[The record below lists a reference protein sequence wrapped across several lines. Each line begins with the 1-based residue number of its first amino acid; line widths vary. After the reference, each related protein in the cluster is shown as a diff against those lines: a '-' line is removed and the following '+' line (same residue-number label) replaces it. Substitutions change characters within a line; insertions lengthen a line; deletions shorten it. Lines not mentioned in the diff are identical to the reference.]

1 MIFLGGL
8 LKMQIKKEEIKKKI
22 AEVATNEFLKKGYEN
37 SSMRT
42 IAKKAHTSIG
52 NMYNYYPNKEA
63 LLKFIIMPTINVVEE
78 NLSNHICLEENKV
91 LTKESALLYLE
102 DLNNFLEKSGFKYF
116 LNKNMIILLKLE
128 STNLVVY
135 KERIINDLCKH
146 LQWHLNIED
155 FHYSKMIINML
166 IDCMKYI
173 LIEYEDSYEAYLQF
187 SKIFRILCTGLIGQI

>member
-1 MIFLGGL
+1 
-8 LKMQIKKEEIKKKI
+8 MQIKKEEIKNKI

-52 NMYNYYPNKEA
+52 NMYHYYPNKEE
-63 LLKFIIMPTINVVEE
+63 LLKFIIMPTINVVEK
-78 NLSNHICLEENKV
+78 NLAKHVCLEENKV
-91 LTKESALLYLE
+91 LTKESALLYLD

-116 LNKNMIILLKLE
+116 LNKNTIILLKLE
-128 STNLVVY
+128 STDLIVY
-135 KERIINDLCKH
+135 KERIINSLRNH
-146 LQWHLNIED
+146 LKWHLNIDD

-166 IDCMKYI
+166 IDCIKYI

-187 SKIFRILCTGLIGQI
+187 SKIFRILCMGLIGQI

>member
-1 MIFLGGL
+1 
-8 LKMQIKKEEIKKKI
+8 MQIKKEEIKNKI

-52 NMYNYYPNKEA
+52 NMYHYYPNKEE
-63 LLKFIIMPTINVVEE
+63 LLKFIIMPTINVVEK
-78 NLSNHICLEENKV
+78 NLAKHVCLEENKV
-91 LTKESALLYLE
+91 LTKESALLYLD

-128 STNLVVY
+128 STDLIVY
-135 KERIINDLCKH
+135 KERIINSLRNH
-146 LQWHLNIED
+146 LKWHLNIDD

-166 IDCMKYI
+166 IDCIKYI

-187 SKIFRILCTGLIGQI
+187 SKIFRILCMGLIGQI